1 MEDGFQVRTFDRVS
15 LRSPTHPTAFS
26 DSSQRQQSE
35 TAVRG
40 SSQRQIDVTSD
51 RESSRVDGSV
61 SHVWTS
67 KEFAESSQRA
77 RRLMRAHVGSL
88 EIIKM
93 SSIATTAG
101 PTTRRP
107 RTRSP
112 RTTSA
117 GGFVFA
123 VLVLCVCSVRAV
135 FCAPRGTL
143 RSESSCTR
151 GEIHLRVIGRCLVQ
165 LSERGIVEARLK
177 HVLDAVS
184 RVNRKLSVVHQLGGI
199 FTHH

>member
-26 DSSQRQQSE
+26 D
-35 TAVRG
+35 

-123 VLVLCVCSVRAV
+123 VLVQCSCSAGALRAQCSCCVLRASRHATQRV
-135 FCAPRGTL
+135 ELHARRDSPSRHRPL
-143 RSESSCTR
+143 SCT
-151 GEIHLRVIGRCLVQ
+151 
-165 LSERGIVEARLK
+165 AR
-177 HVLDAVS
+177 
-184 RVNRKLSVVHQLGGI
+184 
-199 FTHH
+199 